1 MPRFFQQV
9 PEVSTGPQAAK
20 QAAASGS
27 FFEEKKDMAV
37 SMQALRDWGL
47 GQREQDG
54 GRGVEGGEERVVKG
68 RRKRRRRRRRGVG
81 TAKRSAI

>member
-37 SMQALRDWGL
+37 SMQALTDWG
-47 GQREQDG
+47 
-54 GRGVEGGEERVVKG
+54 
-68 RRKRRRRRRRGVG
+68 
-81 TAKRSAI
+81 